1 MKVLLMD
8 NVPKLGKV
16 GDILEVKRGYAR
28 NYLIPMRLAV
38 VASPGQISYYQ
49 DKLQKAREKYEKEIE
64 EIKLQVENLSGKDFV
79 IEKKATEEG
88 KLFAAVVRKDIE
100 KVLEKEKV
108 NAKKI
113 NIDLGAVDKK
123 LGKYPVK
130 IDFGGQMYLDI
141 NIEIVRKK

>member
-1 MKVLLMD
+1 ML
-8 NVPKLGKV
+8 
-16 GDILEVKRGYAR
+16 R
-28 NYLIPMRLAV
+28 NYFIMAIRNIRKHPFLAAINISGLAIGISAALVIYLMVAYELNFDNFHPDKENIYRV
-38 VASPGQISYYQ
+38 VSKIEFTDLTIHNSGVPGP
-49 DKLQKAREKYEKEIE
+49 
-64 EIKLQVENLSGKDFV
+64 
-79 IEKKATEEG
+79 T
-88 KLFAAVVRKDIE
+88 AAVVRKDIE